1 MTTPTVAKRHTMT
14 GFGLH
19 GSAEGAD
26 SRTVASRERR
36 GQTTLDFAV
45 GMSIFLVALVFVLA
59 FVPGMLEPFSGGT
72 QSETPA
78 VNRVADD
85 LTQRTL
91 TDGDQAYVL
100 DETCTVA
107 LFTSGSPSACRYD
120 GDSLS
125 DKVGI
130 LERSPVN
137 VTIRGDLDSS
147 GSDSFLCWDGTADTV
162 RERGHPDCD
171 TVLSAGSKPAGSG
184 GKTVSAHRVAL
195 LDGEDVTIE
204 VVMW

>member
-1 MTTPTVAKRHTMT
+1 MTTPRAADKHTMKK
-14 GFGLH
+14 FGLN
-19 GSAEGAD
+19 GSAKGAD
-26 SRTVASRERR
+26 SRAVGSREHR

-45 GMSIFLVALVFVLA
+45 GMSVFLVALVFVLA
-59 FVPGMLEPFSGGT
+59 FVPGMLEPFSGGA

-100 DETCTVA
+100 NETCTEE
-107 LFTSGSPSACRYD
+107 LFTSGSPSECRYD

-137 VTIRGDLDSS
+137 VTIRGDV
-147 GSDSFLCWDGTADTV
+147 GSTDGDTILCWDGSSLV
-162 RERGHPDCD
+162 EKSGGCG

-184 GKTVSAHRVAL
+184 GKTVSAQRVAL
-195 LDGEDVTIE
+195 LDGEDVTVE